1 MSAPLTRA
9 AARPIVLPIV
19 DEANVDD
26 FIAAAPDQ
34 ISVLLFR
41 GDPVRFPDGDDIAVV
56 LPQLIAA
63 FSGRLVGAEIAADVE
78 PALMPRFGVKVCP
91 AIALARPGR
100 SLGAISKIQD
110 WSVYLARINVLLA
123 ADARVLEQEQ
133 PA

>member
-9 AARPIVLPIV
+9 VARRNVLPIV
-19 DEANVDD
+19 GQADVDD
-26 FIAAAPDQ
+26 FIASAPDR

-63 FSGRLVGAEIAADVE
+63 FSGRLVGAEIAAGDE
-78 PALMPRFGVKVCP
+78 AALMPRFGVKVCP
-91 AIALARPGR
+91 GIALARPGR

-110 WSVYLARINVLLA
+110 WSVYLARINVLLD
-123 ADARVLEQEQ
+123 ADARHLAQEL
-133 PA
+133 PT

>member
-1 MSAPLTRA
+1 MSAPLARA
-9 AARPIVLPIV
+9 AARPNVLPIV
-19 DEANVDD
+19 GEAEIDA
-26 FIAAAPDQ
+26 FIASVPDQ

-41 GDPVRFPDGDDIAVV
+41 GDPLRFPDGDDIAVV

-63 FSGRLVGAEIAADVE
+63 FGGRLVGAEIAAGAE

-91 AIALARPGR
+91 GIALARPGR

-110 WSVYLARINVLLA
+110 WSVYLARINVLLD
-123 ADARVLEQEQ
+123 ADARFLAQEQ